1 MTLSEFKA
9 WLEGYSEAFTSGA
22 PNADQWAKINEKL
35 GSVKMVAEVKPS
47 YAPNPLPRPN
57 EWPPSYERLFLL
69 GGKDKLVADEI
80 NPALAPKVTC

>member
-9 WLEGYSEAFTSGA
+9 WLEGYSEAFTGGA

-35 GSVKMVAEVKPS
+35 GLVKMVAEIKPS

-57 EWPPSYERLFLL
+57 EYPPRYERLDVF
-69 GGKDKLVADEI
+69 GKEKLVADEI
-80 NPALAPKVTC
+80 NPALVPKATC